1 VEDKKFRLDLLHRL
15 NTLHIHIP
23 PLRERRE
30 DIEPLLVHFVD
41 HYTKRF
47 NKPGL
52 RISAE
57 VKDMLHEYAFPGN
70 VRELRNMTERAIILC
85 KGNTLGTVDFP
96 IKPKK
101 AVPAAHNTEV
111 ENLRSMEVNL
121 VRKALQNNQYNQQ
134 LAADALGITRDALI
148 RKMKKYSISIGKAE
162 K

>member
-1 VEDKKFRLDLLHRL
+1 
-15 NTLHIHIP
+15 
-23 PLRERRE
+23 
-30 DIEPLLVHFVD
+30 
-41 HYTKRF
+41 
-47 NKPGL
+47 
-52 RISAE
+52 
-57 VKDMLHEYAFPGN
+57 
-70 VRELRNMTERAIILC
+70 MTERAIILC
-85 KGNTLGTVDFP
+85 KKNTLGTVDFP

-101 AVPAAHNTEV
+101 AVPADHSTEV